1 MTYRGSKAEIPKFSF
16 MKTIIKFPIYVAIE
30 TDNVDRKIVSDAANQ
45 IFYPHLLQ
53 YLSSAKYRS
62 SVLEEFRRA
71 TKVTNLDV
79 TLLTELDMLRKMT
92 GRDE

>member
-1 MTYRGSKAEIPKFSF
+1 
-16 MKTIIKFPIYVAIE
+16 MKTIIKFPIYVEI
-30 TDNVDRKIVSDAANQ
+30 TSDNIDRKIVSDAANQ

-62 SVLEEFRRA
+62 SVLEEFRKA

-79 TLLTELDMLRKMT
+79 KLLTEIDLFHNR
-92 GRDE
+92 E